1 MSQIFLCDEE
11 FWEIGVIKASDMKN
25 PKLTLQPFEIK
36 NGTELSAEF
45 LSKILGGDP
54 GNSDLSS
61 GRKDSNAPEYSVSAT
76 SSMEVETKNE
86 N

>member
-1 MSQIFLCDEE
+1 
-11 FWEIGVIKASDMKN
+11 MKK

-45 LSKILGGDP
+45 LSKILGGDSDNSVPSP
-54 GNSDLSS
+54 G
-61 GRKDSNAPEYSVSAT
+61 GQDSNAPEYSVSAT

-86 N
+86 S